1 MRPWGSSQDPR
12 HRLCAPSTAKR
23 ETSVSV
29 DKVTDADIPVVRV
42 LDADGSYA
50 PNAAAEEYL
59 PLIEALPD
67 GEIEQ
72 FYRDM
77 VAIRAI
83 DTQATNLQRQGQL
96 ALWPPSR
103 GQEAA
108 QVGSARAARPQDTI
122 FPSYR
127 EHVVT
132 RIRGVDPVDIIKL
145 MRGTSNGGWDPTD
158 PRNGNTRIY
167 TLVLGSQTLHATGL
181 AMGLVFDGKCGTGDP
196 DRDEAVMVYYGDGAS
211 SQGDVHEA
219 MVFAAS
225 YRTPEVFFLQNNHW
239 AISVPVS
246 TQSRVPLVQ
255 RGIGYGIPS
264 VRVDGNDVLASYA
277 VTRRSLDEARGG
289 DGPRAIEAI
298 TYRMGAHTTSDDPT
312 KYRGSDEEQEWA
324 RRDPIARLRAHL
336 EHRGAA
342 GSVFADAEAE
352 AAEAAEDL
360 RVRTL
365 ELTSPGPEMIFDHV
379 YTDPHP
385 LMAEQKAW
393 QAQYEASFAAEG
405 QGGHR

>member
-1 MRPWGSSQDPR
+1 M
-12 HRLCAPSTAKR
+12 CAPSTADA
-23 ETSVSV
+23 ESSVTV
-29 DKVTDADIPVVRV
+29 DNVTADSATVRV
-42 LDADGSYA
+42 LDAEGAFA
-50 PNAAAEEYL
+50 PSPAADEYL
-59 PLIEALPD
+59 SLIEALPD
-67 GEIEQ
+67 SDLEQ

-77 VAIRAI
+77 VVIRAI
-83 DTQATNLQRQGQL
+83 DEQATHLQRQGQL

-108 QVGSARAARPQDTI
+108 QVGSARASRPQDTI

-127 EHVVT
+127 EHAVT

-145 MRGTSNGGWDPTD
+145 MRGTSNSGWDPSD
-158 PRNGNTRIY
+158 PKNGKTRIY

-181 AMGLVFDGKCGTGDP
+181 AMSLVFDGKCGTGDV

-225 YRTPEVFFLQNNHW
+225 YQTPEVFFLQNNHW

-255 RGIGYGIPS
+255 RGAGYGIES

-277 VTRRSLDEARGG
+277 VTRRALDEARGG
-289 DGPRAIEAI
+289 AGPRAIEAV

-324 RRDPIARLRAHL
+324 RRDPITRMRAFL
-336 EHRGAA
+336 ENRGAA
-342 GSVFADAEAE
+342 GSLFADVESE
-352 AAEAAEDL
+352 AADAAEDL

-365 ELTSPGPEMIFDHV
+365 ALTAPGPEAIFDNV
-379 YTDPHP
+379 YSEPHP
-385 LMAEQKAW
+385 LMTAQKAW
-393 QAQYEASFAAEG
+393 QAQYEASFQEG
-405 QGGHR
+405 E